1 MINFQRRAPEVFYE
15 KAVLKNIAILTGK
28 HLYWILCNIIK
39 KRLQRRC
46 FPVNIGK
53 FSRAPILKNT
63 CKWLLF
69 FPIQWVEPQKTSVK
83 VFLASLS
90 IAFKT
95 IIKLF
100 QCFYRW
106 ISIRAK
112 KTDEI
117 LHWVNIWYIVNI
129 KGTRE
134 ASMDTTFVFSILTLN
149 NYYHALL
156 LLD

>member
-1 MINFQRRAPEVFYE
+1 MINFQRKAPEVFYE

-28 HLYWILCNIIK
+28 YLYWILCN
-39 KRLQRRC
+39 
-46 FPVNIGK
+46 VIGK

-69 FPIQWVEPQKTSVK
+69 FPIQWVESQKTSVK

-117 LHWVNIWYIVNI
+117 LHWVNIWYIANI
-129 KGTRE
+129 KGTRK